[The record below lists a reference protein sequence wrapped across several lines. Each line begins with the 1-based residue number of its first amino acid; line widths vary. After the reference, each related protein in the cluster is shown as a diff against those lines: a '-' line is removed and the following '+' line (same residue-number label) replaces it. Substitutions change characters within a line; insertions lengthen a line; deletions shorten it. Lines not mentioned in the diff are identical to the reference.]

1 MNNERS
7 VIHETFV
14 IERNYQAAPAKVFSA
29 WSDPE
34 LKSAWFPKADSFEF
48 KVGGREVNA
57 GGPPDG
63 PVFTFD
69 AVYQEIAENERIVYT
84 YTLDQGD
91 SRMSISV
98 VSVQFQA
105 SGQGTRLIYT
115 EHGAFLDGLDT
126 ASMREHGTK
135 IMLDKLGEVVAE

>member
-1 MNNERS
+1 M
-7 VIHETFV
+7 
-14 IERNYQAAPAKVFSA
+14 
-29 WSDPE
+29 
-34 LKSAWFPKADSFEF
+34 
-48 KVGGREVNA
+48 
-57 GGPPDG
+57 
-63 PVFTFD
+63 FTFD

-84 YTLDQGD
+84 YTLDQGG

-126 ASMREHGTK
+126 VSMREHGTR